1 MSSISIGAGLPD
13 HYHKYT
19 CRGIN
24 INVTWGNGVI
34 MLSQDSGWS
43 GITRYTKVVR
53 SHDASSIYGSSN
65 TVTPLSLSSTF
76 VIKY

>member
-1 MSSISIGAGLPD
+1 M
-13 HYHKYT
+13 
-19 CRGIN
+19 
-24 INVTWGNGVI
+24 TWGNGSI

-43 GITRYTKVVR
+43 GVTRYTKAVR
-53 SHDASSIYGSSN
+53 SHDASSIYGSST